1 MSVDDGNSVNE
12 VWKDS
17 ADYKENQPRM
27 PALEYTLSLGF
38 YSKITHFS
46 YVNYVECELENMIVY
61 EIYPIQITQIGV
73 QRFPERSTPT
83 T

>member
-1 MSVDDGNSVNE
+1 
-12 VWKDS
+12 
-17 ADYKENQPRM
+17 M
-27 PALEYTLSLGF
+27 PTLDYTLTLGF

-46 YVNYVECELENMIVY
+46 YVNYVESELENMIVY

-73 QRFPERSTPT
+73 QRFPEKSAPT